1 MLAVLAVLSAS
12 LALLKDFKLINGKM
26 YKNATISRIEVDGI
40 VFRTKTGISKVY
52 FVELPKDVQD
62 RFHYGPAMPVAKQHQ
77 HEAIKLEGKQDGPSQ
92 ADASGWTGWAAAMG
106 DPAIF
111 ITVFA
116 TRTVIIAGV
125 VFAIVRTRSQ
135 RQRSDV
141 SKSQN

>member
-1 MLAVLAVLSAS
+1 M
-12 LALLKDFKLINGKM
+12 
-26 YKNATISRIEVDGI
+26 DGI

-92 ADASGWTGWAAAMG
+92 ADAFGWTGWAAAMG